1 MKILSRLSAW
11 ALAIGVSVASLS
23 AQFDDLR
30 YRVEGGLT
38 GSRISG
44 FGIPAKDYL
53 LGFRLSGQIILPF
66 EDSNF
71 ALQSG
76 LTLSNK
82 GENSR
87 LYINNISK
95 GYSDT
100 QKYTQ
105 TQDTDIPFMYLGLP
119 IEVSYR
125 LNLNENNKIYLA
137 VGPTFNYGLSAK
149 IKNLTVGDKS
159 SNYDLFANDVFKRF
173 EIALGGSLMY
183 AYKDIYLKG
192 GIEYGLTTVDGT
204 NRNISPAEGFSVNPF
219 DNDKV
224 RHAQAYISI
233 GYQF

>member
-1 MKILSRLSAW
+1 MKLLSRLSAW

-30 YRVEGGLT
+30 YRVEGGVT

-44 FGIPAKDYL
+44 FGIPAKPYL
-53 LGFRLSGQIILPF
+53 LGFRLAGQVVLPF

-82 GENSR
+82 GERSR

-95 GYSDT
+95 GYSDSK
-100 QKYTQ
+100 KYTT
-105 TQDTDIPFMYLGLP
+105 TQDTDIAFMYIGLP

-137 VGPTFNYGLSAK
+137 LGPAFNYGLAANV
-149 IKNLTVGDKS
+149 KNLTVGDKS
-159 SNYDLFANDVFKRF
+159 ANYDLFANDVFKRF

-183 AYKDIYLKG
+183 AYKGIYLKG
-192 GIEYGLTTVDGT
+192 GVEYGLTLVDGK
-204 NRNISPAEGFSVNPF
+204 NRNISPTEGFSINPF

-224 RHAQAYISI
+224 RHAQVYINL